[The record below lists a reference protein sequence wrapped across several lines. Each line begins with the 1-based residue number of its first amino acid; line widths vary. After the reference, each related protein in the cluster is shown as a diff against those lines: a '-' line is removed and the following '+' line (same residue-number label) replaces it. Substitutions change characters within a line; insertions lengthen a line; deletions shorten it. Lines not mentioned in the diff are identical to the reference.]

1 MEMMLVITASSIRQW
16 LNWRE
21 RYVVFDNIFK
31 FFKKEE
37 KSKDLA
43 KERLKLVLIH
53 DKANVSPQFLEMV
66 KGEIIKVIKKYM
78 EIDEEALDI
87 QLTKVKSD
95 EGDRIV
101 PQLVANIPIINVKTD
116 SVEAKEI
123 VKETKKEVA
132 IEEEK
137 EKEAKEKTVKATAKP
152 KKAVKK

>member
-1 MEMMLVITASSIRQW
+1 MEWLSCDSLDPAMLKLKGVY
-16 LNWRE
+16 L
-21 RYVVFDNIFK
+21 VFDNIFK
-31 FFKKEE
+31 FFRKEE

-66 KGEIIKVIKKYM
+66 KGELIKVIKKYM

-101 PQLVANIPIINVKTD
+101 PQLVANIPIINVKSTD
-116 SVEAKEI
+116 VEKI
-123 VKETKKEVA
+123 KVNT
-132 IEEEK
+132 EEEK
-137 EKEAKEKTVKATAKP
+137 KEEKVEVSSEKDEKAEKP
-152 KKAVKK
+152 KIAIPKKPVKK